1 MSTTHKR
8 KRNGLFYSRGE
19 ETVNSLSHGIG
30 ISMAVIIGGFFLMK
44 CYRAQDPWAILG
56 MWLYL
61 FGMGGSYLS
70 STLYHSVETAVAPL
84 GPRGY
89 LLAHCRKFLSRYAD
103 CLAR

>member
-1 MSTTHKR
+1 MSTMRKR
-8 KRNGLFYSRGE
+8 KRNGLFYSKGE

-30 ISMAVIIGGFFLMK
+30 MSMAVIIGGFFLMK

-70 STLYHSVETAVAPL
+70 STLPLLEAP
-84 GPRGY
+84 
-89 LLAHCRKFLSRYAD
+89 
-103 CLAR
+103 